1 MSGIAAKCLMC
12 GKDYEVMEDHSDYKK
27 LVEQKQEI
35 ATFICDL
42 CNNKVRYES
51 DDKKK
56 NPKSI

>member
-1 MSGIAAKCLMC
+1 MSAIMAKCMMC
-12 GKDYEVMEDHSDYKK
+12 GKDYDVQEDHLEYNK
-27 LVEQKQEI
+27 LMEQKSEV

-51 DDKKK
+51 DDKKR